1 MQTYKINDTL
11 ALVQQPVS
19 KNAPVAAPIEVPTD
33 HVAIIDCS
41 GSMYS
46 DLPKVRAQLKR
57 QLPKL
62 LKEKDTVSIIWFSGR
77 GQFGTLLE
85 AEPVAT
91 LTDLKA
97 VETAI
102 DRWLQPQG
110 LTGFKEP
117 LEEVSKLADRLAKK
131 TSNVINLLFMSD
143 GCDNCWPRGDIL
155 KAVETASG
163 KVASATFIEYGYYA
177 DRNLLSQ
184 MAEKSGGSLIFA
196 EDFDRYV
203 PMFDAVIQKRQT
215 GAKKIEVAVTGDPV
229 GGFAYAFQG
238 GDLLTFAIEGGTKV
252 SVPEDLKEIFYLIPS
267 TLKDI
272 PGVVN
277 PAKYTPALYAALSLY
292 SQRMNSDVVFA
303 LLKATGDVTF
313 INSFTNCFGKQRYS
327 EFMDATKMA
336 AFDES
341 KRLTNGFNPNL
352 VPKEDAFT
360 VLDLLRVLSSDD
372 ENRILLD
379 SKDFKYSRIGRGR
392 VDSSEVLTA
401 EEQQQIADL
410 SAEMAKTKDAKKIKE
425 ITAKIAAVTANK
437 PEALKFEADKNEDG
451 YPISSLTYNEDRPN
465 ISFMVRKTGKVD
477 LTMRLKKDQ
486 GVPATFETFIFR
498 NYAVIKDGLVNLEKL
513 PVRLSAG
520 TIRQLREAGM
530 PIETILGVDGESD
543 EQARVRAAKA
553 PNDRLVSLVFDLKS
567 LPIINRQ
574 MVKAVSAERLFKLE
588 YELTKARADQKVFNT
603 YKKDK
608 FPRKSEGFIEKYGKE
623 AADWLKEQGLTDY
636 SGFSPKVVQAE
647 STDVYM
653 GKELVVSLKGL
664 SSLPSLKEARDKI
677 AKGKTTA
684 SVALMQPAIDKVEA
698 FLATKPS
705 DSDLETWLDAQ
716 AKDATG
722 RVRGM
727 LYEMAQ
733 IKFSITVG
741 QTWPSEFKSLDENSL
756 VIEVNGTK
764 VEATLNMKEVEIR
777 I

>member
-1 MQTYKINDTL
+1 MITYRISDDL
-11 ALVQQPVS
+11 GLVSQEVGVRAAEPSADAVPL
-19 KNAPVAAPIEVPTD
+19 NHVFVA
-33 HVAIIDCS
+33 DCS
-41 GSMYS
+41 GSMYY
-46 DLPKVRAQLKR
+46 DLSKVRAQLKK

-62 LKEKDTVSIIWFSGR
+62 LKEKDTISIIWFSGR
-77 GQFGTLLE
+77 GQFGCLLE

-91 LTDLKA
+91 LTDLKT
-97 VETAI
+97 VEGAI

-117 LEEVSKLADRLAKK
+117 LEEVSKLADRLSKK
-131 TSNVINLLFMSD
+131 NSNVINLLFMSD
-143 GCDNCWPRGDIL
+143 GCDNCWQRGDII
-155 KAVETASG
+155 KAVEAASA

-184 MAEKSGGSLIFA
+184 MAEKSGGSLIHA
-196 EDFDRYV
+196 ADFDSYV

-215 GAKKIEVAVTGDPV
+215 GAKKVEIKVSGDPV
-229 GGFAYAFQG
+229 GGFAYAIQG
-238 GDLLTFAIEGGTKV
+238 GDLLTFAVEGGSKV
-252 SVPEDLKEIFYLIPS
+252 NVPEDLQEIFYLIPNPP
-267 TLKDI
+267 KDA
-272 PGVVN
+272 PEVVN
-277 PAKYTPALYAALSLY
+277 PFKYSAAMYAALSLF

-303 LLKATGDVTF
+303 LLKATGDVTY
-313 INSFTNCFGKQRYS
+313 IDQFTNCFGKQKYS
-327 EFMDATKMA
+327 EFMDATKTA
-336 AFDES
+336 AFDDS
-341 KRLTNGFNPNL
+341 KRLINGYNPNK

-379 SKDFKYSRIGRGR
+379 SPDFKYSRIGRGR
-392 VDSSEVLTA
+392 VDSNEVMTA

-410 SAEMAKTKDAKKIKE
+410 TAEMTKTKDAKKIKE
-425 ITAKIAAVTANK
+425 LTAQIAAVTANK
-437 PEALKFEADKNEDG
+437 QEALKFVADKNEEG
-451 YPISSLTYNEDRPN
+451 YPINSLTYNEERPN

-486 GVPATFETFIFR
+486 GVPADFETFVFR

-520 TIRQLREAGM
+520 TIRELREAGM

-543 EQARVRAAKA
+543 AQARIRAAKA
-553 PNDRLVSLVFDLKS
+553 PNDRLISLVFDVKS
-567 LPIINRQ
+567 LPIINRK
-574 MVKAVSAERLFKLE
+574 MVTTVSAQRLFTLE

-623 AADWLKEQGLTDY
+623 TADWLKEQGFTDY
-636 SGFSPKVVQAE
+636 SGFSPKAVQAE

-653 GKELVVSLKGL
+653 GKELSISLKGL
-664 SSLPSLKEARDKI
+664 SSLPSLKEAREKI
-677 AKGKTTA
+677 AKGKQTA
-684 SVALMQPAIDKVEA
+684 SVTLMAPAIAKVEA
-698 FLATKPS
+698 FLANNPA
-705 DSDLETWLDAQ
+705 DSDLEKWLDAE
-716 AKDATG
+716 AKAATIK
-722 RVRGM
+722 VRGY

-733 IKFSITVG
+733 LKFSITVG

-756 VIEVNGTK
+756 TLDVDGQK
-764 VEATLNMKEVEIR
+764 VEAKLDMKEIEIK